1 MKKITQVILILFVF
15 CSVGILAQTAK
26 IKTQWVSPRTMGTV
40 TPGTN
45 PVYSGNKTVAKHM
58 LVSLTADTAGGVNAF
73 TWSITGPTGTATTLS
88 STNTQNTTFLPDTS
102 GYYYV
107 TLEVNG
113 GSTDVDTFFAS
124 TYRGV
129 TGTAPNCTNCH
140 SGVNTSYTQTAHAN
154 VFKEGITGELEV
166 ANGFGVYSIARC
178 AKCHTTGWDQS
189 ANNGNFGYLS
199 HKSGYDTAWAA
210 TYIENAGE
218 YLIPQGDQTAWNLLT
233 TDAKYKDAAPVAN
246 IGCESCHGPG
256 EGHAAAFGA
265 NASTNISVSLDAG
278 VCLQCHDAPTHHTIG
293 EYYVTSAHATLPHL
307 EARTACFPCH
317 GGTAYYKYI
326 KNPTTP
332 GYVNEDATPISCATC
347 HDPHDANNFGLR
359 IAPTIKLANGFT
371 ITTGGNGQMC
381 MTCHQARKNGETV
394 INDTPPYY
402 GFSDR
407 FDPHHGP
414 QTDMLLGQNG
424 YQFGDASITGLM
436 THGKVTQDACV
447 TCHMANIGSGNSPS
461 HQWSMVD
468 TTGGTHDFVA
478 SCVNCHG
485 PITSFDDIQASSDL
499 DGNGVVEGVQTEVEG
514 MLAKLASLLPKDSQN
529 PTVVANRM
537 YDSLLV
543 KNEPAIVKGIYT
555 YYFVEEDKSM
565 GVHNTKYTVAL
576 LSKALAELGSVVP
589 VELVSFHAVENEGM
603 ISLKWETASETNNSG
618 FEVER
623 KNGNSWNK
631 IAFIKG
637 NGTSSNI
644 NSYSYS
650 DKPSGLE
657 NVVTYRLKQIDLDGS
672 AHFSKEVEVSLSNTP
687 KSFSLSQ
694 NYPNPFNPST
704 VIKYVLPFES
714 KVKIVIYNL
723 TGEVVKTLVNSTE
736 AAGTHE
742 ANFNTSASG
751 LSLSSGI
758 YFYSMEAVSID
769 GSQNFRQTK
778 KMILLK

>member
-1 MKKITQVILILFVF
+1 MKKFTQIILLLFVF
-15 CSVGILAQTAK
+15 CSFALFAQTAK
-26 IKTQWVSPRTMGTV
+26 IETQWVSPRTMGTV

-45 PVYSGNKTVAKHM
+45 PVYSGNKTVAKGM
-58 LVSLTADTAGGVNAF
+58 LVYLTCDTTGGVNTFA
-73 TWSITGPTGTATTLS
+73 WSLTGPTGTTTTLS
-88 STNTQNTTFLPDTS
+88 STNTQTTTFVPDS
-102 GYYYV
+102 VGYYYV

-113 GSTDVDTFFAS
+113 GSTDVDTFYAS

-129 TGTAPNCTNCH
+129 TGTAPNCSNCH
-140 SGVNTSYTQTAHAN
+140 SGVYTSWNQTGHAN
-154 VFKEGITGELEV
+154 IFKEGITGELEV
-166 ANGFGVYSIARC
+166 ANGYGVYSIARC
-178 AKCHTTGWDQS
+178 AKCHTVGWDQS
-189 ANNGNFGYLS
+189 ANNGNFGYLT
-199 HKSGYDTAWAA
+199 HQSGYDTAWAA
-210 TYIENAGE
+210 TYTESNGE
-218 YLIPQGDQTAWNLLT
+218 YLIPEGDQTAWNLLT
-233 TDAKYKDAAPVAN
+233 TDANYKNAAPVAN

-256 EGHAAAFGA
+256 EGHAAAFGD
-265 NASTNISVSLDAG
+265 TKKISKSLDAG

-326 KNPTTP
+326 ENPASP

-359 IAPTIKLANGFT
+359 IASNITLQNGYT
-371 ITTGGNGQMC
+371 ITSGGNGQMC
-381 MTCHQARKNGETV
+381 MTCHQARKNGDTV
-394 INDTPPYY
+394 INDTAPYY

-414 QTDMLLGQNG
+414 QTDMLFGQNA

-447 TCHMANIGSGNSPS
+447 TCHMANIGTGDSPS
-461 HQWSMVD
+461 HQWSMID
-468 TTGGTHDFVA
+468 TTGGTAHDFVK

-499 DGNGVVEGVQTEVEG
+499 DGNGQVEGVQTEIEG
-514 MLAKLASLLPKDSQN
+514 MLANLASLLPKDSQD
-529 PTVVANRM
+529 PTAVVSRM

-543 KNEPAIVKGIYT
+543 KDQPNVIKGIYT

-565 GVHNTKYTVAL
+565 GVHNTKYTVAI
-576 LSKALAELGSVVP
+576 LSKALAGLGWVVP
-589 VELVSFHAVENEGM
+589 VELVSFNAVENNGM
-603 ISLKWETASETNNSG
+603 VTLKWQTATETNNNG

-623 KNGNSWNK
+623 KSGNSWNR

-637 NGTSSNI
+637 NGTSSQVHE
-644 NSYSYS
+644 YSYT

-657 NVVTYRLKQIDLDGS
+657 NTVTYRLKQIDLDGT
-672 AHFSKEVEVSLSNTP
+672 AKYSKEVEVTLSNSP

-704 VIKYVLPFES
+704 EIQYALPFES
-714 KVKIVIYNL
+714 NVKIVIYNL
-723 TGEVVKTLVNSTE
+723 TGEVVKTLVNGVETS
-736 AAGTHE
+736 GKHE
-742 ANFNTSASG
+742 ANFNTTESG
-751 LSLSSGI
+751 LNLSSGI
-758 YFYSMEAVSID
+758 YFYSMEAVSVD
-769 GSQNFRQTK
+769 GSQTFRQTK

>member
-15 CSVGILAQTAK
+15 CSFEIFAQTAK

-45 PVYSGNKTVAKHM
+45 PVYSGNKTVAKGM
-58 LVSLTADTAGGVNAF
+58 MVYLTSDTTGGVNTF
-73 TWSITGPTGTATTLS
+73 TWALTGPAGTSTTLS
-88 STNTQNTTFLPDTS
+88 STNTQSTTFVPDTT

-107 TLEVNG
+107 TLQVNG
-113 GSTDVDTFFAS
+113 GSTDADTFYVS

-129 TGTAPNCTNCH
+129 TGTAPNCSNCH
-140 SGVNTSYTQTAHAN
+140 SSVYTNWQETPHAKI
-154 VFKEGITGELEV
+154 FTEGITGQLEV
-166 ANGFGVYSIARC
+166 ANGYGTYSIDRC
-178 AKCHTTGWDQS
+178 AKCHTVGWDQS

-199 HKSGYDTAWAA
+199 HKSGYDTVWASTFIPNGA
-210 TYIENAGE
+210 M
-218 YLIPQGDQTAWNLLT
+218 YLIPEGDSTAFNLLT
-233 TDAKYKDAAPVAN
+233 TDAKYKNAAPVAN

-256 EGHAAAFGA
+256 EGHAAAFGD
-265 NASTNISVSLDAG
+265 TKLISKSLDAG

-293 EYYVTSAHATLPHL
+293 TYYVTSAHYNLPHL
-307 EARTACFPCH
+307 EARTSCFPCH
-317 GGTAYYKYI
+317 GGTAYFKYI
-326 KNPTTP
+326 ENPATP
-332 GYVNEDATPISCATC
+332 GWVNEDATPISCATC

-359 IAPTIKLANGFT
+359 IASNITLQNGYT
-371 ITTGGNGQMC
+371 ITSGGNGQIC
-381 MTCHQARKNGETV
+381 MTCHQARKDGNTV

-414 QTDMLLGQNG
+414 QTDMLFGQNA

-447 TCHMANIGSGNSPS
+447 TCHMADIGTGNSAS
-461 HQWSMVD
+461 HQWSMID
-468 TTGGTHDFVA
+468 TTGGTAHDFVTA
-478 SCVNCHG
+478 CVNCHG

-514 MLAKLASLLPKDSQN
+514 MLAKLASLLPKDSQD
-529 PTVVANRM
+529 PTAVVSRT

-543 KNEPAIVKGIYT
+543 KNQPEVIKGIYT

-565 GVHNTKYTVAL
+565 GIHNTKYTVAL
-576 LSKALAELGSVVP
+576 LSKALAELGAVVP
-589 VELVSFHAVENEGM
+589 VELVSFNAVENEGM
-603 ISLKWETASETNNSG
+603 VTLKWQTATETNNNG

-623 KNGNSWNK
+623 KSGNSWNR
-631 IAFIKG
+631 IGFIKG
-637 NGTSSNI
+637 NGTSSNG
-644 NSYSYS
+644 NSYSYL
-650 DKPSGLE
+650 DKPSGLD
-657 NVVTYRLKQIDLDGS
+657 NVITYRLKQIDFDGS
-672 AHFSKEVEVSLSNTP
+672 AHFSKEVEVTLSNTP

-704 VIKYVLPFES
+704 EIQYALPFES

-723 TGEVVKTLVNSTE
+723 TGEVVKTLVNGTE
-736 AAGTHE
+736 ASGTHE

-751 LSLSSGI
+751 LNLSSGI

-769 GSQNFRQTK
+769 GAKHLDKPRR
-778 KMILLK
+778 